1 MPPTVPLCV
10 DENHAMS
17 KRKWQDRKRH
27 LARTDDLY
35 GLQSQSKKRW
45 RQILRILGES
55 CLKCG
60 AKPVTK
66 DHIVPLARGGLNHP
80 ANLQPLCGRCNRL
93 KNDDIADY
101 RTPAMR
107 EAVLA
112 RWPLERVPLEEYT
125 EPVRVTLAE
134 FIA

>member
-1 MPPTVPLCV
+1 
-10 DENHAMS
+10 MS

-45 RQILRILGES
+45 RQLLKILGDV

-60 AKPVTK
+60 VQPVTK

-80 ANLQPLCGRCNRL
+80 TNLQPLCRRCNGT
-93 KNDDIADY
+93 KGDDIADY

-107 EAVLA
+107 EAILA
-112 RWPLERVPLEEYT
+112 RWPLNRVPLEEYT
-125 EPVRVTLAE
+125 ESVRVTLAE
-134 FIA
+134 FIS

>member
-1 MPPTVPLCV
+1 MT
-10 DENHAMS
+10 MS
-17 KRKWQDRKRH
+17 KRKWQERKRH

-45 RQILRILGES
+45 RQLLKILGDV

-60 AKPVTK
+60 AQPVTK

-80 ANLQPLCGRCNRL
+80 TNLQPLCGPCNRS
-93 KNDDIADY
+93 KSDGIADY
-101 RTPAMR
+101 RTPAIR
-107 EAVLA
+107 EVILA
-112 RWPLERVPLEEYT
+112 HWPLNRVPLEEYT

-134 FIA
+134 FIS